1 MKKLLLSLGCMVGL
15 VSAAS
20 AAEYVIS
27 TVDMTGF
34 TKTTYTYDGKE
45 KGQIAGVW
53 TAEDG
58 TEFNVVMKQQAS
70 TTSPDGILGQN
81 KQCRW
86 YKNYEMTITA
96 PESVG
101 AMTKIVF
108 TVAGANYHASFA
120 VAGNKGTVTDN
131 TSDITWTYADGM
143 NPFVATANNAQIRF
157 NKVVISTGEG
167 GGGEDPQ
174 PPVTLETTK
183 VANIGAWLVSA
194 DPSELYEFENPV
206 TVVYQNGLNTY
217 VQDET
222 GSMFIYGSIPAY
234 TPGQQIPA
242 GFVGNYKD
250 YYSTIELVIPNDDTK
265 DACVA
270 TYKAGVDGTMPAPAE
285 VAISAIDGE
294 TMGNKYIKLAGV
306 TVSALDGKNFTI
318 TQGEATIAGFNKFG
332 VEVAD
337 TEEGKTVDVI
347 GLVNWY
353 TAKGA
358 TEPTASIYPIEIV
371 AQGGTPVI
379 PTPDENIILSADF
392 ETGDCGFTFADNVF
406 GDNKTVWTHDTFKG
420 NSYMKGSAFA
430 NNSANAVEGAY
441 LVSPVMDLTNRN
453 EIVLTF
459 NHLLG
464 HAKTIEP
471 AEMLSLWVR
480 EENMDWSVQLPIQAW
495 PSYEGVSGN
504 FTQFAEAGEYDLD
517 QFKDKKIQLGWKYTS
532 TDAAAPTWEIDA
544 VKVTG
549 KIDNAISDIEADV
562 NAPVEYFNLQGV
574 RVANPENG
582 LYIMRQGNKVTK
594 VIR

>member
-1 MKKLLLSLGCMVGL
+1 MKKLLLASLFAFGMAS
-15 VSAAS
+15 VSYAAS
-20 AAEYVIS
+20 VTLEIKDATDKQGTQTKDGFQPLESFKLGDYTFS
-27 TVDMTGF
+27 FTTTGQ
-34 TKTTYTYDGKE
+34 TKPAYWNNDNTLRMYLGTT
-45 KGQIAGVW
+45 
-53 TAEDG
+53 
-58 TEFNVVMKQQAS
+58 
-70 TTSPDGILGQN
+70 
-81 KQCRW
+81 
-86 YKNYEMTITA
+86 MTITGGNIA
-96 PESVG
+96 DVKTIVLKGKNLKGISATEVPTATGYTATYNATDKTITFVG
-101 AMTKIVF
+101 SNT
-108 TVAGANYHASFA
+108 GSF
-120 VAGNKGTVTDN
+120 V
-131 TSDITWTYADGM
+131 M
-143 NPFVATANNAQIRF
+143 NVYDQKVGTANPNYQISS
-157 NKVVISTGEG
+157 ITLSTDGEG
-167 GGGEDPQ
+167 GGDTPVDPD
-174 PPVTLETTK
+174 PVELVTTK

-206 TVVYQNGLNTY
+206 TVVYQNGFNTY

-265 DACVA
+265 DACLA

-306 TVSALDGKNFTI
+306 TVSALDGKDFTI

-332 VEVAD
+332 VEVAN

-371 AQGGTPVI
+371 AQGETPVD
-379 PTPDENIILSADF
+379 PDPDKTIILSTDF
-392 ETGDCGFTFADNVF
+392 DANDGFTFEDGTLPEGLTF
-406 GDNKTVWTHDTFKG
+406 VWTRDSKY
-420 NSYMKGSAFA
+420 NYMKASCYKGG
-430 NNSANAVEGAY
+430 NHAVEGAF
-441 LVSPVMDLTNRN
+441 LVSPVLDLTNRN
-453 EIVLTF
+453 EITLTF
-459 NHLLG
+459 NQALG
-464 HAKTIEP
+464 YCSAEQA

-480 EENMDWSVQLPIQAW
+480 EENMDWSVELPIQAW
-495 PSYEGVSGN
+495 PAAVEGKN
-504 FTQFAEAGEYDLD
+504 FTAFESAGEYDLD
-517 QFKDKKIQLGWKYTS
+517 QFKNKKIQLGWKYTS
-532 TDAAAPTWEIDA
+532 TTEVGPTWEIDA

>member
-1 MKKLLLSLGCMVGL
+1 MKKLFTSLTVLAMFSSVANAETVTIDFNETATFAPGL
-15 VSAAS
+15 EIPEKASTGTNVSD
-20 AAEYVIS
+20 YTF
-27 TVDMTGF
+27 TVDGVSVMANKGTSED
-34 TKTTYTYDGKE
+34 TKLWRQTE
-45 KGQIAGVW
+45 KQGGGLQYRV
-53 TAEDG
+53 
-58 TEFNVVMKQQAS
+58 
-70 TTSPDGILGQN
+70 
-81 KQCRW
+81 
-86 YKNYEMTITA
+86 YKGATMTITA
-96 PESVG
+96 PSSIKSISFTCGNGDFSAANVTVTPGVLTNNSSAKTAEWTGDAATVQFVVG
-101 AMTKIVF
+101 PAKNQQINKIV
-108 TVAGANYHASFA
+108 VNY
-120 VAGNKGTVTDN
+120 
-131 TSDITWTYADGM
+131 
-143 NPFVATANNAQIRF
+143 
-157 NKVVISTGEG
+157 GEG

-174 PPVTLETTK
+174 PPVVTLETTK

-265 DACVA
+265 DACLA
-270 TYKAGVDGTMPAPAE
+270 TYKAGVDGTIPAPAE

-332 VEVAD
+332 VEVAN

-371 AQGGTPVI
+371 AQGGTPVV
-379 PTPDENIILSADF
+379 PTPDENLILSADF
-392 ETGDCGFTFADNVF
+392 ENDACGFTFADNVF
-406 GDNKTVWTHDTFKG
+406 GDSKNVWQHDAGF
-420 NSYMKGSAFA
+420 SCMKGSAFA
-430 NNSANAVEGAY
+430 GGANAVEGAY

-459 NHLLG
+459 KHALG

-504 FTQFAEAGEYDLD
+504 FTKFAEAGEYDLD

-532 TDAAAPTWEIDA
+532 TAEAAPTWEIDA

-549 KIDNAISDIEADV
+549 KIENAISDIEADV

>member
-1 MKKLLLSLGCMVGL
+1 MKKLLLSLFMSIVACMGAIAQTTVTASQLGEAIGGAKEISGYTFDIEKNNGSTAPTYHEGTNALRIYAKGTLAISGTKLTKVVFTLASDAAGRYTTFEPSAGALNPAQAAGDTQIVWEGDATAVTFTVGDK
-15 VSAAS
+15 ATMGTDGAS
-20 AAEYVIS
+20 KA
-27 TVDMTGF
+27 
-34 TKTTYTYDGKE
+34 
-45 KGQIAGVW
+45 GQIRL
-53 TAEDG
+53 
-58 TEFNVVMKQQAS
+58 AS
-70 TTSPDGILGQN
+70 VEV
-81 KQCRW
+81 
-86 YKNYEMTITA
+86 Y
-96 PESVG
+96 
-101 AMTKIVF
+101 
-108 TVAGANYHASFA
+108 
-120 VAGNKGTVTDN
+120 
-131 TSDITWTYADGM
+131 
-143 NPFVATANNAQIRF
+143 
-157 NKVVISTGEG
+157 GEG
-167 GGGEDPQ
+167 GGDTPVDPD
-174 PPVTLETTK
+174 PVELVTTK

-265 DACVA
+265 DACLA
-270 TYKAGVDGTMPAPAE
+270 TYKAGVDGTIPAPAE

-332 VEVAD
+332 VEVAN

-371 AQGGTPVI
+371 AQGGTPVV
-379 PTPDENIILSADF
+379 PTPDENLILSADF
-392 ETGDCGFTFADNVF
+392 ENDACGFTFADNVF
-406 GDNKTVWTHDTFKG
+406 GDSKNVWQHDAGF
-420 NSYMKGSAFA
+420 SCMKGSAFA
-430 NNSANAVEGAY
+430 GGANAVEGAY

-459 NHLLG
+459 KHALG

-504 FTQFAEAGEYDLD
+504 FTKFAEAGEYDLD

-532 TDAAAPTWEIDA
+532 TAEAAPTWEIDA

-549 KIDNAISDIEADV
+549 KIENAISDIEADV

>member
-1 MKKLLLSLGCMVGL
+1 MKKLLLASLFAFGMAS
-15 VSAAS
+15 VSYAAS
-20 AAEYVIS
+20 VTLEIKDATDKQGTQTKDGFQPLESFKLGDYTFS
-27 TVDMTGF
+27 FTTTGQ
-34 TKTTYTYDGKE
+34 TKPAYWNNDNTLRMYLGTT
-45 KGQIAGVW
+45 
-53 TAEDG
+53 
-58 TEFNVVMKQQAS
+58 
-70 TTSPDGILGQN
+70 
-81 KQCRW
+81 
-86 YKNYEMTITA
+86 MTITGGNIA
-96 PESVG
+96 DVKTIVLKGKNLKGISATEVPTATGYTATYNATDKTITFVG
-101 AMTKIVF
+101 SNTGSFVMNVYDKKVGNTNP
-108 TVAGANYHASFA
+108 NYQISSI
-120 VAGNKGTVTDN
+120 TLSTD
-131 TSDITWTYADGM
+131 
-143 NPFVATANNAQIRF
+143 
-157 NKVVISTGEG
+157 GEG

-206 TVVYQNGLNTY
+206 TVVYQNGFNTY

-332 VEVAD
+332 VEVAN

-371 AQGGTPVI
+371 AQGGTPVV

-392 ETGDCGFTFADNVF
+392 ENDACGFTFADNVF
-406 GDNKTVWTHDTFKG
+406 GDSKNVWQHDAGF
-420 NSYMKGSAFA
+420 SCMKASAYA
-430 NNSANAVEGAY
+430 DGANAVEGAY

-459 NHLLG
+459 KQALG

-504 FTQFAEAGEYDLD
+504 FTKFAEAGEYDLD

-532 TDAAAPTWEIDA
+532 TDATAPTWEIDA

>member
-1 MKKLLLSLGCMVGL
+1 MKKLLLSLFMSIVACMGAIAQTTVTASQLGEAIGGAKEISGYTFDIEKNNGSTAPMYHEGTNALRIYAKGTLAISGTKLTKVVFTLASDAAGRYTTFEPSAGALNPAQAAGDTQIVWEGDATAVTFTVGDK
-15 VSAAS
+15 ATMGTDGAS
-20 AAEYVIS
+20 KA
-27 TVDMTGF
+27 
-34 TKTTYTYDGKE
+34 
-45 KGQIAGVW
+45 GQIRL
-53 TAEDG
+53 
-58 TEFNVVMKQQAS
+58 AS
-70 TTSPDGILGQN
+70 VEV
-81 KQCRW
+81 
-86 YKNYEMTITA
+86 Y
-96 PESVG
+96 
-101 AMTKIVF
+101 
-108 TVAGANYHASFA
+108 
-120 VAGNKGTVTDN
+120 
-131 TSDITWTYADGM
+131 
-143 NPFVATANNAQIRF
+143 
-157 NKVVISTGEG
+157 GEG
-167 GGGEDPQ
+167 GGDTPVDPD
-174 PPVTLETTK
+174 PVELVTTK

-206 TVVYQNGLNTY
+206 TVVYQNGFNTY

-332 VEVAD
+332 VEVAN

-371 AQGGTPVI
+371 AQGGTPVD
-379 PTPDENIILSADF
+379 PDPDKTIILSTDF
-392 ETGDCGFTFADNVF
+392 DANDGFTFED
-406 GDNKTVWTHDTFKG
+406 GTLPEGLTYVWTRDSKY
-420 NSYMKGSAFA
+420 NYMKASCFKSG
-430 NNSANAVEGAY
+430 NHAVEGAF
-441 LVSPVMDLTNRN
+441 LVSPVLDLTNRN
-453 EIVLTF
+453 EITLTF
-459 NHLLG
+459 NQALG
-464 HAKTIEP
+464 FCTAEQA

-480 EENMDWSVQLPIQAW
+480 EENMDWSVELPIQAW
-495 PSYEGVSGN
+495 PAAVEGKN
-504 FTQFAEAGEYDLD
+504 FTAFESAGEYDLD
-517 QFKDKKIQLGWKYTS
+517 QFKNKKIQLGWKYTS
-532 TDAAAPTWEIDA
+532 TTEVGPTWEIDA

>member
-1 MKKLLLSLGCMVGL
+1 MKKLFTSLAVLAMFSSVANAETVTIDFNEAATFAPGL
-15 VSAAS
+15 EIPEKASTGTNVSD
-20 AAEYVIS
+20 YTF
-27 TVDMTGF
+27 TVDGVSVMANKGTSED
-34 TKTTYTYDGKE
+34 TKLWRQTE
-45 KGQIAGVW
+45 KQGGGLQYRV
-53 TAEDG
+53 
-58 TEFNVVMKQQAS
+58 
-70 TTSPDGILGQN
+70 
-81 KQCRW
+81 
-86 YKNYEMTITA
+86 YKGATMTITA
-96 PESVG
+96 PSNIKSISFTCGNGDFSAANVTVTPGVLTNNSSAKTAEWTGDAATVQFVVG
-101 AMTKIVF
+101 SAKNQQINKIV
-108 TVAGANYHASFA
+108 VNY
-120 VAGNKGTVTDN
+120 
-131 TSDITWTYADGM
+131 
-143 NPFVATANNAQIRF
+143 
-157 NKVVISTGEG
+157 GEG

-332 VEVAD
+332 IEVAN

-371 AQGGTPVI
+371 AQGETPVD
-379 PTPDENIILSADF
+379 PDPDKTIILSTDF
-392 ETGDCGFTFADNVF
+392 DANDGFTFED
-406 GDNKTVWTHDTFKG
+406 GTLPEGLTYVWTRDKNYNCMKASCFKSG
-420 NSYMKGSAFA
+420 NH
-430 NNSANAVEGAY
+430 AVEGAF
-441 LVSPVMDLTNRN
+441 LVSPVLDLTNRN
-453 EIVLTF
+453 EITLTF
-459 NHLLG
+459 NQALG
-464 HAKTIEP
+464 YCSAEQA

-480 EENMDWSVQLPIQAW
+480 EENMDWSVELPIQAW
-495 PSYEGVSGN
+495 PAAVEGKH
-504 FTQFAEAGEYDLD
+504 FTDFESAGEYDLD
-517 QFKDKKIQLGWKYTS
+517 QFKNKKIQLGWKYTS
-532 TDAAAPTWEIDA
+532 TTEVGPTWEIDA

>member
-34 TKTTYTYDGKE
+34 TQTTYTYDGKE
-45 KGQIAGVW
+45 KGQITGTW

-58 TEFNVVMKQQAS
+58 TAFNVVMKQQAS
-70 TTSPDGILGQN
+70 GTAPDGILGQN
-81 KQCRW
+81 NQCRW
-86 YKNYEMTITA
+86 YKDFEMTITA

-108 TVAGANYHASFA
+108 TVANSKHAAFT
-120 VAGNKGTVTDN
+120 VEGNKGTVTDN

-143 NPFVATANNAQIRF
+143 NPFVATANKAQIRF

-222 GSMFIYGSIPAY
+222 GSMFIYGSIPTY

-270 TYKAGVDGTMPAPAE
+270 TYKEGVAGTMPEPAE

-294 TMGNKYIKLAGV
+294 TMGNKYVKLAGV

-371 AQGGTPVI
+371 AQGGTPVD
-379 PTPDENIILSADF
+379 PDPDKTIILSTDF
-392 ETGDCGFTFADNVF
+392 DANDGFTFED
-406 GDNKTVWTHDTFKG
+406 GTLPEGLTYVWTRDK
-420 NSYMKGSAFA
+420 NYNYMKASCFKSG
-430 NNSANAVEGAY
+430 NHAVEGAF
-441 LVSPVMDLTNRN
+441 LVSPVLDLTNRN
-453 EIVLTF
+453 EITLTF
-459 NHLLG
+459 NQALG
-464 HAKTIEP
+464 FCTAEQA

-480 EENMDWSVQLPIQAW
+480 EENMDWSVELPIQAW
-495 PSYEGVSGN
+495 PAAVEGKN
-504 FTQFAEAGEYDLD
+504 FTAFESAGEYDLD
-517 QFKDKKIQLGWKYTS
+517 QFKNKKIQLGWKYTS
-532 TDAAAPTWEIDA
+532 TTEVGPTWEIDA

-549 KIDNAISDIEADV
+549 KIDNAISNIEADV